1 MDQGNPE
8 EEVERLKKFWN
19 EYGNSLIAGVVI
31 GVSAL
36 FGWRYWQ
43 QHTASQAIEASS
55 LYTEV
60 MMAMSQNRA
69 QAAREPASKIVSD
82 YQSTPYAGLAA
93 LALARLDYD
102 AGDKAGAEKQLRTAM
117 ARASDDAVRH
127 AATLRLARLLLDTG
141 KADEAL
147 SLVETQDSGGFEPEY
162 AELRGDIL
170 LAKGDRAGAR
180 SAYQQAVKALS
191 PESPYLPLLTM
202 KLDDSGGA
210 TP

>member
-31 GVSAL
+31 GVAAL

-43 QHTASQAIEASS
+43 QHTDTQALAASS

-60 MMAMSQNRA
+60 MMAMSQNRV
-69 QAAREPASKIVSD
+69 QPARESATRLVANYD
-82 YQSTPYAGLAA
+82 ATPYAGLAA
-93 LALARLDYD
+93 LVLARLDFD

-117 ARASDDAVRH
+117 DVARDDSVRH
-127 AATLRLARLLLDTG
+127 AAALRLARLLLDAG
-141 KADEAL
+141 KTDEAFA
-147 SLVETQDSGGFEPEY
+147 LVEGKSVGGFASEY

-170 LAKGDRAGAR
+170 LAKGDRAAAR
-180 SAYQQAVKALS
+180 TAYQEAVKALKQ
-191 PESPYLPLLTM
+191 ESPYLPLLSM
-202 KLDDSGGA
+202 KLDDAGGA